1 MSKIKI
7 SNFEMLNGLNTLGSL
22 AGYKLPVKI
31 SYGIKKNIEII
42 SREIKI
48 YEEERAVLID
58 KYGEKDKD
66 GKVKI
71 ENNNFLIK
79 DVENFKKDIRE
90 LQSIENEIETYDISL
105 DLLLNSNIELTTAEL
120 TSIEFLLK

>member
-7 SNFEMLNGLNTLGSL
+7 TNFNIINGLNTLGVL
-22 AGYKLPVKI
+22 ASTRLPIKL
-31 SYGIKKNIEII
+31 SYAIKKNIEII
-42 SREIKI
+42 SRELKI

-79 DVENFKKDIRE
+79 DVESFNKDIRE

-105 DLLLNSNIELTTAEL
+105 DILLNSNIELTTAEL